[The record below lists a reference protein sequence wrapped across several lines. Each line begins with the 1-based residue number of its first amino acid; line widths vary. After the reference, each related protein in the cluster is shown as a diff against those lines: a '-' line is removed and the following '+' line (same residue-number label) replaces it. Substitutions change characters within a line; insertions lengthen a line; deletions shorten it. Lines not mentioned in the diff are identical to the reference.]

1 MKFVIDLISDTW
13 NSYSGILHPAVIWVK
28 IFPAVWHIIR
38 AKLVVV
44 ADIPDNKLHNYLG
57 FDVEISDDAIYVNRN
72 EGNND
77 NDKNRDNDDELDD
90 TLLYRCPPCQ
100 CPKCYGSQPT
110 QCSQGRDCFLSQ
122 VRSTYVRLGSGFAL
136 FTIYLMYQRPR
147 NRINRS

>member
-100 CPKCYGSQPT
+100 CPECLGWQPT
-110 QCSQGRDCFLSQ
+110 PCSQE
-122 VRSTYVRLGSGFAL
+122 
-136 FTIYLMYQRPR
+136 
-147 NRINRS
+147 